1 MVMLDRICDKQ
12 PSLLEAAAAGH
23 ETDPAMMNHLAACP
37 TCREA
42 IEAVCW
48 MRRMAEDAT
57 EPHVLP
63 NPDVIW
69 WKAQLLR
76 RWEADR
82 RAAAPIERMH
92 KAEVVAGLASLFGF
106 IVWQWSGLTRMLSSL
121 SPSSL
126 VAWSAQRTV
135 DGAASDA
142 SGLVLM
148 FGSLVVGAM
157 ILAGVHRMLAYK

>member
-1 MVMLDRICDKQ
+1 MLDRICDKQ

-23 ETDPAMMNHLAACP
+23 ETDAAVVDHLAACP

-42 IEAVCW
+42 VEAVCF
-48 MRRMAEDAT
+48 MRRMAEATT
-57 EPHVLP
+57 EPHALP

-76 RWEADR
+76 RWEAER
-82 RAAAPIERMH
+82 RASAPIERMRRT
-92 KAEVVAGLASLFGF
+92 EVFAGLASLAGF
-106 IVWQWSGLTRMLSSL
+106 VVWQWSGLTRMLSSL

-126 VAWSAQRTV
+126 ATWSLQATAA
-135 DGAASDA
+135 GAPADTS
-142 SGLVLM
+142 SLVFL

-157 ILAGVHRMLAYK
+157 ILAGVHRMLRD